1 MKAVDARVLI
11 VRLIHNG
18 RTNIGIF
25 PRLVVDWLSRAVAE
39 YAEYACCVCVCFN
52 SLLSPIYTLHRGH
65 SIRYIILWN
74 SSRHL
79 IEGFCS
85 SVFGCIRLYS
95 ALYGFNQP
103 TSNIDVAVMDSSFYT
118 AYQNL
123 LLFLL
128 LLYYYGDGLMAM
140 VFITIA
146 AAVVVIGC
154 SVLFSWSLY
163 KQYALWLSTLSVW

>member
-1 MKAVDARVLI
+1 MEEQILEYFLSLLLTDWVARWLST
-11 VRLIHNG
+11 LSM
-18 RTNIGIF
+18 
-25 PRLVVDWLSRAVAE
+25 LVVFV
-39 YAEYACCVCVCFN
+39 YASTHSFQPFILCIEPF
-52 SLLSPIYTLHRGH
+52 H
-65 SIRYIILWN
+65 SIYNFVEFVASFNWRFL
-74 SSRHL
+74 
-79 IEGFCS
+79 F
-85 SVFGCIRLYS
+85 FCIRLYS
-95 ALYGFNQP
+95 AVYGFNQP

-123 LLFLL
+123 LLLLL